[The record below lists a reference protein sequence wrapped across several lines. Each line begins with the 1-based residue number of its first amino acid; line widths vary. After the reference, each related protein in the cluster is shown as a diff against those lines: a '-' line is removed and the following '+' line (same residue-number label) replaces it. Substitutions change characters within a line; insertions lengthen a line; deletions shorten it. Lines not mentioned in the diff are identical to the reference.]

1 MEFKQKLSEADH
13 RYIFKLFLRQR
24 YPWYM
29 HIIMSLIVCA
39 AAIVPAQR
47 YGLNSPQTGSILAI
61 AAAYFLVTVF
71 VVPWMLER
79 KVMRQ
84 LKRSVSFGKELSY
97 EADHY
102 GICYTVAGGKTYQLY
117 WNKLTSAYLT
127 SRGVLFW
134 FGRKTGIFIFS
145 ESFGSE
151 KRWNEFLEVLSQENI
166 HLISRKSL

>member
-1 MEFKQKLSEADH
+1 MK
-13 RYIFKLFLRQR
+13 
-24 YPWYM
+24 
-29 HIIMSLIVCA
+29 IIANWIWSDDSDGRAYNLCSAFRRDFRLDAPPVSA
-39 AAIVPAQR
+39 
-47 YGLNSPQTGSILAI
+47 ILAI

-117 WNKLTSAYLT
+117 WNKLTSA
-127 SRGVLFW
+127 
-134 FGRKTGIFIFS
+134 
-145 ESFGSE
+145 
-151 KRWNEFLEVLSQENI
+151 
-166 HLISRKSL
+166 